1 MKLILRIMRKYKTF
15 RVIVSVG
22 NEEEKEKC
30 YYCNSEGKAKEHAL
44 KEFGKAARILY
55 VEEILV

>member
-1 MKLILRIMRKYKTF
+1 MRKYRTF

-30 YYCNSEGKAKEHAL
+30 YYCNSEGKAREHAL
-44 KEFGKAARILY
+44 KEFGRMARVVY
-55 VEEILV
+55 VEEVLV